1 MNAQKLKGKLRECN
15 INYEKA
21 AECLGLS
28 IASFNNKMNGKS
40 KFYIDEIDK
49 LSKYLNLSDTEK
61 IDIFL
66 P

>member
-15 INYEKA
+15 TSYEKA
-21 AECLGLS
+21 AEVLNLS
-28 IASFNNKMNGKS
+28 VASFNNKMNGKS
-40 KFYIDEIDK
+40 KFYIDEIEN
-49 LSKYLNLSDTEK
+49 LSNFLNLSNAEK

>member
-1 MNAQKLKGKLRECN
+1 MNLQKLKGKLCECN
-15 INYEKA
+15 INYAKA
-21 AECLGLS
+21 SECLGLS

-49 LSKYLNLSDTEK
+49 LSKVLNLSDTEK